1 MKKRGSKPKLY
12 AWLKKFKEAVFS
24 KKTLKVLVF
33 LFLLGVISVAGLFIY
48 YMKDLPD
55 PEKITSSM
63 PVARMFLWEFS
74 PMTQRRAS
82 TRLDLPQPFGP
93 TTPVRPGSIRKS
105 VGSTK
110 VLKPAM
116 RRRVSFMDAPSRPAP
131 RGQGNG
137 AYSPKRGLM
146 TFSSSSIDMFPE

>member
-1 MKKRGSKPKLY
+1 VS
-12 AWLKKFKEAVFS
+12 LKAAGAVRS
-24 KKTLKVLVF
+24 ALSMVSITSAQLR
-33 LFLLGVISVAGLFIY
+33 AGR
-48 YMKDLPD
+48 PPEPEE
-55 PEKITSSM
+55 PEKMTSSI
-63 PVARMFLWEFS
+63 PVARMFLKEFS

-131 RGQGNG
+131 RGRVEG
-137 AYSPKRGLM
+137 AYSPRRGLM
-146 TFSSSSIDMFPE
+146 TFSISSIDRLPG